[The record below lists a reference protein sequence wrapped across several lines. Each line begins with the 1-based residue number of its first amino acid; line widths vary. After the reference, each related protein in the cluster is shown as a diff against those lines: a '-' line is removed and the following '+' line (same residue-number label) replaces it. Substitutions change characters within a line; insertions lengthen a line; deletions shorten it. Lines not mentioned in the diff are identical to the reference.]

1 MVTRNVLFAVLW
13 AVQCSAVI
21 CSAALAGEADDQWQ
35 KQMLFAP
42 SDQQLQL
49 EQQGRVLI
57 YSGIKSADIVL
68 AMDSYF
74 ERIDNMMF
82 VNTVQTNEDGEP
94 VIDSD
99 TGEPVIDDDC

>member
-1 MVTRNVLFAVLW
+1 MSTRNVLYASFWVILYGAV
-13 AVQCSAVI
+13 CGS
-21 CSAALAGEADDQWQ
+21 LAMASDADEQWQ

-42 SDQQLQL
+42 TDQQLQL

-82 VNTVQTNEDGEP
+82 INTVQTNKDGEP
-94 VIDSD
+94 IIDSD